1 MWAEPRN
8 KDTQKTG
15 VFKSILGR
23 VNKKKERIT
32 THKEAELDKNI
43 ERT

>member
-23 VNKKKERIT
+23 VNKKKKGSQLTRRQSG
-32 THKEAELDKNI
+32 K
-43 ERT
+43 